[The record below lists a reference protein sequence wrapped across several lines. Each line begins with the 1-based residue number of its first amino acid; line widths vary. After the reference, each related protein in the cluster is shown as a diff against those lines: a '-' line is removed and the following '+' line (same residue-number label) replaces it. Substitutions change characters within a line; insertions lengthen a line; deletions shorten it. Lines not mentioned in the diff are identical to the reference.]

1 MYMIFKNS
9 TMNKTFQILVLSIG
23 IIACSSSK
31 EDIAKKNIE
40 EHLLKQ
46 MNDAKSYEFVSID
59 SLQFYSKFDSIS
71 IELKLAESE
80 NTIYKNKVDSYN
92 ELKQIEIKIA
102 KLKNVNTTFEL
113 DEVNKDIDDNN
124 SKILALN
131 SVIEK
136 AKNEILNQNLK
147 KELVEYRTNIHFR
160 GKNALG
166 ALMLNNAYV
175 RLDKDLKVKAL
186 TIDEPKN

>member
-1 MYMIFKNS
+1 MK
-9 TMNKTFQILVLSIG
+9 MNRIILLLSLG
-23 IIACSSSK
+23 IIACNSSK

-59 SLQFYSKFDSIS
+59 SLNTYSKFDSINDEIVFKS
-71 IELKLAESE
+71 KEIIKELDIQFALSTSLDASQSLLNMGVGSEGDIIQTKNDIEYCKTKQTKLETEVTKLKDE
-80 NTIYKNKVDSYN
+80 
-92 ELKQIEIKIA
+92 
-102 KLKNVNTTFEL
+102 LKNVNL
-113 DEVNKDIDDNN
+113 
-124 SKILALN
+124 
-131 SVIEK
+131 
-136 AKNEILNQNLK
+136 KN
-147 KELVEYRTNIHFR
+147 ELVEYRTNIHFR

>member
-1 MYMIFKNS
+1 MK
-9 TMNKTFQILVLSIG
+9 MNRIILLLSLG

-102 KLKNVNTTFEL
+102 KFKNVNTTFEL
-113 DEVNKDIDDNN
+113 DEVNKDIEDNN
-124 SKILALN
+124 NKISALN

-136 AKNEILNQNLK
+136 AKNELLNQNLK
-147 KELVEYRTNIHFR
+147 KELVEYRTNFHFR

-166 ALMLNNAYV
+166 ALMLNSAYV
-175 RLDKDLKVKAL
+175 RLDKDMKVKEL
-186 TIDEPKN
+186 TIAEPKIGN